1 MKEATYDGRL
11 RQGEYIKARR
21 REEKQKQL
29 DAHPQIPYPKYT
41 LKDNID
47 DYGGKLYEELF
58 RPLLCA
64 VIGFGIPTYLIT
76 LSFNHFDK
84 EGWNVYVWGVY
95 GVISLYVLYRGI
107 MDFLRY
113 KSSCGNPRNEDYYH
127 RIHLTKYLYKKGY
140 TERAEKIMKD
150 VYTEAR
156 ANKGNYDMNRLCDM
170 IEKAYQDALEDVLCY
185 LDDEERWAYLE
196 ANEACGG
203 GSRDFSVY
211 DNLYMNFFYES
222 ESHKKPFDIA
232 QYAYNIWGSRS
243 GRPNFR

>member
-1 MKEATYDGRL
+1 
-11 RQGEYIKARR
+11 
-21 REEKQKQL
+21 
-29 DAHPQIPYPKYT
+29 
-41 LKDNID
+41 
-47 DYGGKLYEELF
+47 
-58 RPLLCA
+58 
-64 VIGFGIPTYLIT
+64 
-76 LSFNHFDK
+76 
-84 EGWNVYVWGVY
+84 
-95 GVISLYVLYRGI
+95 
-107 MDFLRY
+107 
-113 KSSCGNPRNEDYYH
+113 
-127 RIHLTKYLYKKGY
+127 
-140 TERAEKIMKD
+140 MKD

-196 ANEACGG
+196 ANETCGG